1 MRLELAINTIEAEQF
16 RDWLIAQGH
25 DTRVGNSTGDYI
37 DGVMCGGRNDDDGEA
52 RAVLGALW
60 EQYCNQP
67 ASDQ

>member
-1 MRLELAINTIEAEQF
+1 MKIELAVATPEAEQF

-25 DTRVGNSTGDYI
+25 DACVGNSTGNYI
-37 DGVMCGGRNDDDGEA
+37 DGVLCGGRNDDDGEA

-67 ASDQ
+67 ESDQ